1 MNPDVSKAAD
11 KLAKLRAQA
20 DKYATPLAEAEAALA
35 VAEEAEEARRAER
48 ATEYDRAFA
57 ASWRERAQQASDAD
71 KANRERFVE
80 LLAEEPWFMAYM
92 ESRAERH
99 KREKIMYAA
108 QRAQSATGQPGTV
121 PQPRMYDLRLIED
134 LIETTERMAAEIGAA
149 YAEELDAKRTA
160 YIEATD

>member
-20 DKYATPLAEAEAALA
+20 DKFAAPLAEAEAALA
-35 VAEEAEEARRAER
+35 TAQETERARRAER
-48 ATEYDRAFA
+48 AAEYDRAFA
-57 ASWRERAQQASDAD
+57 ASWHERAQQASDAD
-71 KANRERFVE
+71 KANRVRFVE

-92 ESRAERH
+92 ASRAERY
-99 KREKIMYAA
+99 KREKIMLAA
-108 QRAQSATGQPGTV
+108 QRAQSATGQQGTV
-121 PQPRMYDLRLIED
+121 PEPRMYDLRLVDD

-149 YAEELDAKRTA
+149 YAEELDATRTA

>member
-11 KLAKLRAQA
+11 KLAKLRAQS
-20 DKYATPLAEAEAALA
+20 DKFAAPLAEAEAALA
-35 VAEEAEEARRAER
+35 VAQEVETARQAER
-48 ATEYDRAFA
+48 AAEYDRAFA

-92 ESRAERH
+92 ASRAERY
-99 KREKIMYAA
+99 KREKIMHAA
-108 QRAQSATGQPGTV
+108 QRAQSATGQNLTV
-121 PQPRMYDLRLIED
+121 PDPRMYDLRLVDD

-149 YAEELDAKRTA
+149 YADELDATRNA

>member
-20 DKYATPLAEAEAALA
+20 DKYAAPLADAEAALA
-35 VAEEAEEARRAER
+35 VAQEAEVARQADRA
-48 ATEYDRAFA
+48 AEYDRAFA

-92 ESRAERH
+92 ASRAERY
-99 KREKIMYAA
+99 KREKIMHAA
-108 QRAQSATGQPGTV
+108 QRAQSANGQSVTV
-121 PQPRMYDLRLIED
+121 PEPRMYDLRLVDD
-134 LIETTERMAAEIGAA
+134 LIETVERMAVEIGEH

>member
-20 DKYATPLAEAEAALA
+20 DKFTAPLAEAAAALA
-35 VAEEAEEARRAER
+35 VAEEAEQARRAER
-48 ATEYDRAFA
+48 AAEYDRAFA

-71 KANRERFVE
+71 KAHRERFAE
-80 LLAEEPWFMAYM
+80 LLAKEPWFMAYM
-92 ESRAERH
+92 ASRAERY
-99 KREKIMYAA
+99 KREKIMHAA

-121 PQPRMYDLRLIED
+121 PEPRIYDLRLMED
-134 LIETTERMAAEIGAA
+134 LIETTERMATAIAED